1 MFGIFILIAH
11 YEFGSR
17 SELWA
22 NTQKHKYLP
31 AVSLGNTGMSR
42 HRFDNLFKAL
52 RFSRQAEYRPEG
64 MSHER
69 HRWQLVDDFVH
80 NFNDHRSKNFKP
92 GTKICVDESIS
103 RWYGQGG
110 DWINKGLPMYVAID
124 RKPEQGCEIQNA
136 SCAESGIMIQLKLVK
151 TKDEEER
158 DNVDDGINH
167 GTKVL
172 TDLVKPWANSNRIVC
187 ADSYFASKQT
197 IDCLRKMGLR
207 FIGVVKTATK
217 GYPMG
222 YLSKIELHKRGD
234 HHGVVSF
241 DGNSNSPNTLA
252 FVWMDRKRRY
262 FISLCSSLQKGKPW
276 IRERWRQV
284 NREDP
289 NAEAEKVQ
297 LVVPQTKCGKLYY
310 DTCASIDQHNRS
322 RQQTLNLE
330 KNCSVRHGTRESTY
344 LSSPSVLLIH
354 GRHIQMLHK
363 QSQRNENSTYVSQ
376 RS

>member
-1 MFGIFILIAH
+1 MIVQLTNQQISKEGKETTCKGEILKLFGIFILITH

-17 SELWA
+17 AELWA

-31 AVSLGNTGMSR
+31 AVSLGNTGMSQ

-69 HRWQLVDDFVH
+69 HCWQLVDGFVH
-80 NFNDHRSKNFKP
+80 NFNDHRSTNFKP
-92 GTKICVDESIS
+92 GTKIFVDESIS

-172 TDLVKPWANSNRIVC
+172 TALVKPWAHSNRIVC
-187 ADSYFASKQT
+187 
-197 IDCLRKMGLR
+197 
-207 FIGVVKTATK
+207 
-217 GYPMG
+217 
-222 YLSKIELHKRGD
+222 
-234 HHGVVSF
+234 
-241 DGNSNSPNTLA
+241 
-252 FVWMDRKRRY
+252 
-262 FISLCSSLQKGKPW
+262 
-276 IRERWRQV
+276 
-284 NREDP
+284 
-289 NAEAEKVQ
+289 
-297 LVVPQTKCGKLYY
+297 
-310 DTCASIDQHNRS
+310 
-322 RQQTLNLE
+322 
-330 KNCSVRHGTRESTY
+330 
-344 LSSPSVLLIH
+344 
-354 GRHIQMLHK
+354 
-363 QSQRNENSTYVSQ
+363 
-376 RS
+376 